1 MVVKMYWNEIKRIAS
16 AAGFIVGILT
26 LAVNLFRGHTLL
38 HSTYTALIMMVI
50 SSIIFL
56 FCLRGIGNILT
67 TFLMQKKMEADAEKK
82 RRAKEMAKEKLDEL
96 KARREQLE
104 GKTRERLQKQAEE
117 FMKENNSNAPN
128 AEDVEEKISA

>member
-1 MVVKMYWNEIKRIAS
+1 MYWNEIKRIAS